1 MGKRLLCK
9 SVLKV
14 RSGLSDLSLYTRDSG
29 VYVSLVT
36 ISPRPVLVEENY

>member
-1 MGKRLLCK
+1 MGKRLLSK
-9 SVLKV
+9 SVQKV
-14 RSGLSDLSLYTRDSG
+14 RSGLSGLSLYSRVSG

>member
-9 SVLKV
+9 SVQKV
-14 RSGLSDLSLYTRDSG
+14 RSGLRLYTRDSG
-29 VYVSLVT
+29 VYASLVT